1 MNNFKENC
9 ALLLEDF
16 HYWENRE
23 LYVELMER
31 FINGTID
38 GREFDKE
45 FCQMWAADRD
55 KVDRWEELLYIID
68 NLKLIQFEDFG
79 SLISDLF
86 TDCDV
91 FEPDPMLREDYE
103 KSEDQ
108 LRDCVE
114 KTLLE
119 MKDRYP

>member
-1 MNNFKENC
+1 
-9 ALLLEDF
+9 
-16 HYWENRE
+16 
-23 LYVELMER
+23 MEI

-38 GREFDKE
+38 DREFDKE
-45 FCQMWAADRD
+45 FCGMWTADRD
-55 KVDRWEELLYIID
+55 KVNCWEELLYIID

-86 TDCDV
+86 RDCEL
-91 FEPDPMLREDYE
+91 FEADALLREDYE
-103 KSEDQ
+103 ISEDQ